1 MASFMP
7 SPQHINRIFKT
18 TGFVFASV
26 GLVILIVIIALHG
39 DGILAG
45 HNLSNL
51 NFPNVDETATLTRT
65 TTNNISGK
73 YFQSNLDDTVENY
86 AIPLTYVSLYPGVK
100 IHPKYWSESLWAG
113 EDTNWIQEDTL
124 PEGFQPLSVNNYV
137 SSPITETRAQ
147 HIRIPSIGVDSPV
160 NELKI
165 INLNNSSSYETPNN
179 VVGHIPETS
188 NPGELGNGWFF
199 GHLESPVMGEGNV
212 FGKLP
217 QIPDYLRNGDTV
229 YIMIDVGNKEYIYQ
243 ATSSSVIHKDEL
255 HLFSSDDSR
264 ITLVTCVPRLVYDH
278 RLLISA
284 ILIGVKN

>member
-1 MASFMP
+1 M
-7 SPQHINRIFKT
+7 
-18 TGFVFASV
+18 
-26 GLVILIVIIALHG
+26 
-39 DGILAG
+39 
-45 HNLSNL
+45 
-51 NFPNVDETATLTRT
+51 
-65 TTNNISGK
+65 
-73 YFQSNLDDTVENY
+73 
-86 AIPLTYVSLYPGVK
+86 SLYPGGK

-113 EDTNWIQEDTL
+113 EDTSWIQEDSL
-124 PEGFQPLSVNNYV
+124 PEGFQSLSANNYV
-137 SSPITETRAQ
+137 NSSITETRAQ
-147 HIRIPSIGVDSPV
+147 HIQIPLLGVDSPV

-179 VVGHIPETS
+179 IVGHIPETS

-217 QIPDYLRNGDTV
+217 QISDYLRNGDTV
-229 YIMIDVGNKEYIYQ
+229 YIMIGVGNKEYIYR
-243 ATSSSVIHKDEL
+243 ATNSSVVHKDEL

-284 ILIGVKN
+284 ILIGVKD